1 MNTQGNSIRRRV
13 GTVFLLLGIGPLVL
27 MGAIITAWIW
37 HVELDQAV
45 ELQDEIAQRVLARL
59 DALGHEVEARLLL
72 VPKVANLERMD
83 HEDLRETLSKVM
95 SQRDIHSQP
104 IFDEIALLD
113 TAGVETVRVS
123 RTMVVLPSEYV
134 SRVGSQEF
142 QVPSIQGKVHY
153 GPVRFDERTG
163 EPVMSIGVPVVTSA
177 TGVVDRV
184 LVARFSLSRMWEDVA
199 SIKVGEGGVAYLTD
213 GDGRVIA
220 HPNPSVVLKGTRAMV
235 GGLTKGLV
243 RDLDDRRVLRAYW
256 KISLPPQTVVAVI
269 ERPLV
274 EAVRPALTTMATTAL
289 FVLIALGGAM
299 AFGIYIVRTVVR
311 PIERLAAT
319 AEAISRG
326 DLTNKA
332 DVGSDDEIGMLS
344 RAFNEMADTLVRS
357 IDSLKI
363 RMQEHALAENK
374 VNEQHEFLQ
383 NILESLTLPFY
394 VIDTATY
401 TVKLANS
408 AASFGSSGVGRKCHE
423 LTHHSNAP
431 CSGER
436 HPCTIREIMRTKAP
450 VILEHVHFDAKG
462 DARIYEVHGY
472 PVLDQLGS
480 VAEVIE
486 YTMDITQR
494 RRSEEELRK
503 VRHLES
509 IGRLAAGVA
518 HEINN
523 PLANASLNIQMLREK
538 LDGRGLDGALLKKM
552 RSLEGNIDRAS
563 SIARGLLQF
572 SRMRTE
578 EPASSGALAPF
589 DVSEKIADALELTG
603 FYLKGVT
610 VRTDLPEGAEAM
622 GDAVKFEQV
631 MVNLITNAVESM
643 HGAGLLSISNRCEG
657 SCVEVVITDTGSGIA
672 DEHLAKVF
680 DPFFTTKDVGKGTG
694 LGLSICYGLLN
705 EMKGSIEIANQ
716 QDGGACVTV
725 TLPRPGADAEGQP
738 ASRRS

>member
-1 MNTQGNSIRRRV
+1 MNKQAKSIRRRV
-13 GTVFLLLGIGPLVL
+13 GTVFLLLGLGPLVL

-37 HVELDQAV
+37 HVELEQAV
-45 ELQDEIAQRVLARL
+45 ELQDEIAQRVQARL
-59 DALGHEVEARLLL
+59 DALSHEVEARLLL
-72 VPKVANLERMD
+72 VPKVARLDRMD
-83 HEDLRETLSKVM
+83 HEELRETLSKVM
-95 SQRDIHSQP
+95 SHRYIHSQP

-113 TAGVETVRVS
+113 AAGFETARVS
-123 RTMVVLPSEYV
+123 RKAVVLPSEYV
-134 SRVGSQEF
+134 SRMGSGEF
-142 QVPSIQGKVHY
+142 QVPSILGEVYY
-153 GPVRFDERTG
+153 GPVRFEERTG
-163 EPVMSIGVPVVTSA
+163 EPLMSIGVPVVSSA

-184 LVARFSLSRMWEDVA
+184 LVARLSLRQTWEDVA
-199 SIKVGEGGVAYLTD
+199 SIKVGEGGVVYLTD

-220 HPNPSVVLKGTRAMV
+220 HPNHSVVLKGTHVMI
-235 GGLTKGLV
+235 GELTKGLV
-243 RDLDDRRVLRAYW
+243 RDLNGRRVLRAYR

-269 ERPLV
+269 ERPLAEV
-274 EAVRPALTTMATTAL
+274 VRPALTAMATTAL
-289 FVLIALGGAM
+289 FVLISLGGAV
-299 AFGIYIVRTVVR
+299 AFGLHIVRKVVK
-311 PIERLAAT
+311 PIERLAAM
-319 AEAISRG
+319 AETISRG
-326 DLTNKA
+326 GLTEKA
-332 DVGSDDEIGMLS
+332 DVGDDDEIGMLS
-344 RAFNEMADTLVRS
+344 RAFNKMADTLVRT
-357 IDSLKI
+357 IDSLKM
-363 RMQEHALAENK
+363 RMQEHALAENTI
-374 VNEQHEFLQ
+374 NEQNEFLQ

-408 AASFGSSGVGRKCHE
+408 AAAFGSSGVGRKCHE
-423 LTHHSNAP
+423 LTHHSSAP

-486 YTMDITQR
+486 YTMDITER

-538 LDGRGLDGALLKKM
+538 LEGHGLDDALLKKM

-578 EPASSGALAPF
+578 EPASSGALVPF
-589 DVSEKIADALELTG
+589 DVSEKIADSLELTG

-610 VRTDLPEGAEAM
+610 VRTNLAEGAEAM

-657 SCVEVVITDTGSGIA
+657 SRVVVVITDTGSGIA
-672 DEHLAKVF
+672 DEHLTKVF

-705 EMKGSIEIANQ
+705 DMNGSIEITNQ
-716 QDGGACVTV
+716 QDGACVTV
-725 TLPRPGADAEGQP
+725 TLPRPGADAEG
-738 ASRRS
+738 